1 MTERAY
7 RMDLVKADDMI
18 ESQVM
23 ESLTQARAEESLY
36 GHAAAQYLL
45 SYLVGTQVEQMMQQ

>member
-1 MTERAY
+1 
-7 RMDLVKADDMI
+7 VGADDVI

-36 GHAAAQYLL
+36 GYAAAQYLL
-45 SYLVGTQVEQMMQQ
+45 SYLVGTQVEHVIQ